1 MAKRTVRRVVL
12 QLLSASPILIA
23 CGSPMAGTKAPAPTP
38 RKVTLDFL
46 HADGPPQKEKL
57 ERIVEAFKA
66 KNLGSQVNI
75 IYAPWGEFETKIVAL
90 HTAGT
95 PPDFHQIDDDAVPF
109 FAMRD
114 LLLLADSVLKKHAI
128 NRSDYHKMV

>member
-1 MAKRTVRRVVL
+1 MTYRASRRDVMALLGGSPVV
-12 QLLSASPILIA
+12 AA
-23 CGSPMAGTKAPAPTP
+23 CGAAATTKPAAVK
-38 RKVTLDFL
+38 RAVNVEFL

-57 ERIVEAFKA
+57 ERVVDAFKA
-66 KNLGSQVNI
+66 RNPGSQVNMV
-75 IYAPWGEFETKIVAL
+75 YTPWGEFETKIVSL

-114 LLLLADSVLKKHAI
+114 LLLPVDPVLKDNAI
-128 NRSDYHKMV
+128 SKGEYHKMV